1 MFKIKHGKIEACL
14 FVLLSFVLL
23 SATAFGQGT
32 AGSISG
38 TTQDAT
44 GGALV
49 GAAVTARNV
58 DTGVETRVT
67 SNDRG
72 VYNFP
77 SLLPGSYEI
86 TATAAGMSPARANV
100 RISGGIQS
108 TLNLTMA
115 VAGTVTEVSVTGVAE
130 SVMLEASASSG
141 NVFQEDIIQA
151 VPILSNNAMESIN
164 LMGGVTRIT
173 TGSMTW
179 NANEQQ
185 VAGVA
190 APMINVTRDGIS
202 VNEVR
207 NPIGIAAASNVNQ
220 EVVGEMR
227 IILSPVDAELGRG
240 AGQVQM
246 TTRAGSNAF
255 RGSVVWNTQNTALDA
270 QDFSAKQSG
279 NPPNWRNLNNYM
291 VSLGGPIIKNKTF
304 FFVNWE
310 QQWNREK
317 ITTTARV
324 LTPCARRGIYRY
336 LSSDQGGWV
345 PQALSPTDSYS
356 ANQGNMRSV
365 DENGGVW
372 KGGTVLNSDANNQPI
387 TISNIQLNYESVFGP
402 LTPAARTALEGIG
415 PGSAYTDC
423 SAIDPYIAKDLSG
436 RNTTSGLGI
445 SSFWTTGVY
454 NSYYDRSGFVDRFT
468 NGVYEGD
475 RRIVDMPPPNY
486 YYSGDGLNYAG
497 HQWTKSVVAN
507 MASIWGGGDPDR
519 KSITARFDHNIN
531 SEHRLSGTFN
541 WEHFNVADAD
551 RQWPMEYGAYMGTI
565 DRIPYGFT
573 VSATSTLRP
582 TLLNEARF
590 GLSRS
595 DTWTYAPLEANES
608 VQMREVLQA
617 LLPTGAGSIFAGTPV
632 EGKDMIV
639 GIGASPLE
647 FTTEN
652 GNTHPYGSRGN
663 IPASWGGFDP
673 RWTISDTVT
682 WMIGAH
688 SFKGGVEYRRQSSR
702 QDYNGARAFGS
713 SGGLIDN
720 PVVRGGLLGPSV
732 NMRVGSLAAAKA
744 AGRGWQNIYG
754 SSADD
759 SSNSQGTGNYEV
771 PYALMTYFSG
781 SLRNTSQY
789 FYAVPD
795 PGSPYL
801 TGSRW
806 NDPAIGENVYSYTV
820 ANQEFS
826 AFFKDDW
833 KVTNDLTLNLGVRFE
848 YYGVP
853 HASDG
858 RTIGLKG
865 GGDNIWGIT
874 KGGFDHWLKNRNY
887 IIPDRVPSGEII
899 LPAAVTE
906 YQYIGPDSPNS
917 DQMIWNRDMNNFA
930 PHIGFAWQL
939 PWFGKGQTTLRSGW
953 SMSYSQINDFN
964 MYGIMVA
971 DVAAANTSYVEY
983 YGATRNYMDIMDLPG
998 ILPVRPSGSM
1008 IPLGVR
1014 QLDSVEGA
1022 GSVVD
1027 QGIRNPYVHSL
1038 NMSLT
1043 RNIGRAVTVD
1053 VRYIGTL
1060 GRNQISTVNL
1070 NSVDYISNNLYQ
1082 ELEIVRRGGQ
1092 SALLNSII
1100 PPNTLWRGETGS
1112 DQLRS
1117 AANFGTMGGGGAFPN
1132 TSTNLAL
1139 GQFGTVAAVLGS
1151 TNGILGQNNP
1161 YVTSTTAGMVAR
1173 AGCLPEHRDP
1183 ATGACTKGTP
1193 LNYFFAN
1200 PQFGGAGSLPGWG
1213 WLFGE
1218 PEGNAS
1224 MYYNSGALSN
1234 YHSMQAQV
1242 TLRPTRGLNF
1252 QATYTWSRNLTNS
1265 GWTNHL
1271 GDRDY
1276 ILSNQHRSH
1285 MLTTFGTW
1293 ELPFG
1298 ANGFLFRDASG
1309 VLKKAIEG
1317 WQLSWITSMTSG
1329 APLSVTGAT
1338 TLWGNNYPILV
1349 RPDLWND
1356 KSGKASWDWESGI
1369 GSYFGDGNNFVKV
1382 LDRNICRPSG
1392 NQSPITGMY
1401 EGLAP
1406 SLYSTCTQSWNMPY
1420 ALALATRNSNG
1431 DIVPETYKTDYIGA
1445 DGALYRAGDEIIVF
1459 RSADQRNGAF
1469 AMGNYKGGQ
1478 MTAQGIFSF
1487 DLAMSKSIE
1496 FMEGKRFEIRVDAQ
1510 NILNHPTAVGSSP
1523 GNGEFGGRFMS
1534 INPPA
1539 NMGINASGSIGEL
1552 ITKAGHRTFQA
1563 RLRLSF

>member
-1 MFKIKHGKIEACL
+1 MFNRKHIKIEV
-14 FVLLSFVLL
+14 FVIALLSFMFL
-23 SATAFGQGT
+23 SATAFGQST
-32 AGSISG
+32 SAVLSG
-38 TTQDAT
+38 TVQDAT
-44 GGALV
+44 GGVLV
-49 GAAVTARNV
+49 GATVTAHNV

-77 SLLPGSYEI
+77 SLQPGSYEI
-86 TATAAGMSPARANV
+86 SSAAAGLAPARANV
-100 RISGGIQS
+100 RLSAGIQS
-108 TLNLTMA
+108 SLNLTMTA
-115 VAGTVTEVSVTGVAE
+115 AGTVTEVQVTGVSE
-130 SVMLEASASSG
+130 SVTLEASASTG

-151 VPILSNNAMESIN
+151 IPILSNNAMESIN

-246 TTRAGSNAF
+246 TTRSGSNAF
-255 RGSVVWNTQNTALDA
+255 HGSLVWNVQNTALDA

-291 VSLGGPIIKNKTF
+291 ITLGGPIIKNRTF

-310 QQWNREK
+310 QQFNREK
-317 ITTTARV
+317 ITTTATV

-345 PQALSPTDSYS
+345 PAAISPTDSYDVGT
-356 ANQGNMRSV
+356 GNMRSV
-365 DENGGVW
+365 NTDGSVW
-372 KGGTVLNSDANNQPI
+372 EGGTVLNSSANNQSYNV
-387 TISNIQLNYESVFGP
+387 TGVALNYESVFGP
-402 LTPAARTALEGIG
+402 LSTEARNALSGAG
-415 PGSAYTDC
+415 SGSAYDDC
-423 SAIDPYIAKDLSG
+423 SAVDPYIAN
-436 RNTTSGLGI
+436 RMNNTSAGLGV
-445 SSFWTTGVY
+445 SGFWTNGVY
-454 NSYYDRSGFVDRFT
+454 NSYYDRSGYVERFT
-468 NGVYEGD
+468 RGVYDGD
-475 RRIVDMPPPNY
+475 KRIVDMPPPNY
-486 YYSGDGLNYAG
+486 YLTGDGLNYAG

-541 WEHFNVADAD
+541 WEYFNVADAD
-551 RQWPMEYGAYMGTI
+551 RQWPEKYGAYMGTI

-573 VSATSTLRP
+573 LSATSSLRP
-582 TLLNEARF
+582 TILNEVRF

-595 DTWTYAPLEANES
+595 DTWTYAPLEGNES
-608 VQMREVLQA
+608 TQMRAVLQA
-617 LLPTGAGSIFAGTPV
+617 LLPTGSGSIFAGTPV

-639 GIGASPLE
+639 GIGTNPLE

-663 IPASWGGFDP
+663 IPATWGGSDP

-682 WMIGAH
+682 WMKGAH
-688 SFKGGVEYRRQSSR
+688 SFKGGVEYRRQSSL

-720 PVVRGGLLGPSV
+720 PVIRGGLLGPALDA
-732 NMRVGSLAAAKA
+732 RTGSLAAAKTS
-744 AGRGWQNIYG
+744 GLGWANIYG
-754 SSADD
+754 GSTDTNTNPD
-759 SSNSQGTGNYEV
+759 GNYAV
-771 PYALMTYFSG
+771 PYAMMTYFAG

-795 PGSPYL
+795 ANSTYL

-806 NDPAIGENVYSYTV
+806 NDPTIGENVYSYSV
-820 ANQEFS
+820 SNQEFS

-833 KVTNDLTLNLGVRFE
+833 KITNDLTLNLGVRFE

-853 HASDG
+853 YSQNG

-865 GGDNIWGIT
+865 GGENIWGIS
-874 KGGFDHWLKNRNY
+874 KGGFDHWMSNRNY

-899 LPAAVTE
+899 LPNAVTE
-906 YQYIGPDSPNS
+906 YQYIGPDSSNS
-917 DQMIWNRDMNNFA
+917 DQMIWNRDTNNFA

-939 PWFGKGQTTLRSGW
+939 PWFGRGQTTLRGGW

-983 YGATRNYMDIMDLPG
+983 YNGGGRDYMDIMDLPS
-998 ILPVRPSGSM
+998 ILPIQPSGSV

-1027 QGIRNPYVHSL
+1027 QNIRNPYVHSL
-1038 NMSLT
+1038 NMSVT
-1043 RNIGRAVTVD
+1043 RNIGRLVTVD

-1060 GRNQISTVNL
+1060 GRNQISTIDL
-1070 NSVDYISNNLYQ
+1070 NSPNYISNNLYN
-1082 ELEIVRRGGQ
+1082 EFEIVRRGGQ
-1092 SALLNSII
+1092 SDLLNSII
-1100 PPNTLWRGETGS
+1100 PPNSLWRGDTGS
-1112 DQLRS
+1112 DQLR
-1117 AANFGTMGGGGAFPN
+1117 AASSWGSMGGGGAFP
-1132 TSTNLAL
+1132 STAQNLAL
-1139 GQFGTVAAVLGS
+1139 GQFQTVTAALAS

-1161 YVTSTTAGMVAR
+1161 YITSTTAGMVAR

-1183 ATGACTKGTP
+1183 ASGICTKGTP
-1193 LNYFFAN
+1193 LNYFLAN
-1200 PQFGGAGSLPGWG
+1200 PQFGGGGALGALSY
-1213 WLFGE
+1213 WLGE
-1218 PEGNAS
+1218 PSGAAT

-1252 QATYTWSRNLTNS
+1252 QATYTWSRNLS
-1265 GWTNHL
+1265 DAGWTNYL

-1276 ILSNQHRSH
+1276 VLSNQHRSH
-1285 MLTTFGTW
+1285 MLTTFGTY

-1298 ANGFLFRDASG
+1298 ANGFLFRNASG
-1309 VLKKAIEG
+1309 ALKKAIEG

-1329 APLSVTGAT
+1329 QPLSVTGSSS
-1338 TLWGNNYPILV
+1338 LWGNTNPVLV

-1356 KSGKASWDWESGI
+1356 KGGKVSWDWSRGL
-1369 GSYFGDGNNFVKV
+1369 GNYFGDGNGYVKV
-1382 LDRNICRPSG
+1382 LDKNICRAPG
-1392 NQSPITGMY
+1392 VQSPITGMY

-1406 SLYSTCTQSWNMPY
+1406 SLYNTYCTSTFYMPY
-1420 ALALATRNSNG
+1420 ALALATRDSAGN
-1431 DIVPETYKTDYIGA
+1431 IVADTYKQDYLAA
-1445 DGALYRAGDEIIVF
+1445 DGVMYKAGEEIIVF
-1459 RSADQRNGAF
+1459 RNADQRDGAF
-1469 AMGNYKGGQ
+1469 AMGNYKAYQ

-1487 DLAMSKSIE
+1487 DLAMSKSVE

-1510 NILNHPTAVGSSP
+1510 NILNHPTAVGTSP
-1523 GNGEFGGRFMS
+1523 GNGEYGGRFMS
-1534 INPPA
+1534 INAPA
-1539 NMGINASGSIGEL
+1539 NMDISTSGTIGEL
-1552 ITKAGHRTFQA
+1552 VTKAGHRTFQA
-1563 RLRLSF
+1563 RLRFSF

>member
-1 MFKIKHGKIEACL
+1 MFNRKHEKIEVCL
-14 FVLLSFVLL
+14 IALLSFVFL
-23 SATAFGQGT
+23 SSMAFGQGT
-32 AGSISG
+32 SAALSG
-38 TTQDAT
+38 TVQDAS
-44 GGALV
+44 GGVLV
-49 GAAVTARNV
+49 GASVTARNV

-72 VYNFP
+72 VYNFA
-77 SLLPGSYEI
+77 SLQPGSYEI
-86 TATAAGMSPARANV
+86 LASSSGMAPARANV
-100 RISGGIQS
+100 RLSLGIQS
-108 TLNLTMA
+108 SLNLTMS
-115 VAGTVTEVSVTGVAE
+115 VAGTVTEVQVTGVAE
-130 SVMLEASASSG
+130 SITLEASASTG
-141 NVFQEDIIQA
+141 NVLQEDIIQA

-240 AGQVQM
+240 AGQIQM
-246 TTRAGSNAF
+246 TTRSGSNTYH
-255 RGSVVWNTQNTALDA
+255 GSAVWNVQNTVLDA
-270 QDFSAKQSG
+270 EDFSAKQSG
-279 NPPNWRNLNNYM
+279 NPPNWRNLNNYLL
-291 VSLGGPIIKNKTF
+291 SLGGPIIKNRTF

-317 ITTTARV
+317 ITTTATV

-336 LSSDQGGWV
+336 LSSDQGGWI
-345 PQALSPTDSYS
+345 PQALSPTNSFD
-356 ANQGNMRSV
+356 ANTGNMRSV
-365 DENGGVW
+365 EDNSGKPW
-372 KGGTVLNSDANNQPI
+372 AGGTVLNSGANNQDY
-387 TISNIQLNYESVFGP
+387 TVTNVTLNYESVFGP
-402 LTPAARTALEGIG
+402 LTADARNALAGTG
-415 PGSAYTDC
+415 AGGAYGDC
-423 SAIDPYIAKDLSG
+423 SAIDPFMTNRMS
-436 RNTTSGLGI
+436 NTAAGFGVR
-445 SSFWTTGVY
+445 SFWTTGVY
-454 NSYYDRSGFVDRFT
+454 NSYYDLSGYVDRFT
-468 NGVYEGD
+468 HGVYDGD
-475 RRIVDMPPPNY
+475 RRIVEMPPPNY
-486 YYSGDGLNYAG
+486 YYTGDGLNYAG

-507 MASIWGGGDPDR
+507 MASIWGGGDPDHR
-519 KSITARFDHNIN
+519 SITAKFDHNIN

-541 WEHFNVADAD
+541 WEYFNVADAD
-551 RQWPMEYGAYMGTI
+551 RQWPEEYGAYMGTI

-573 VSATSTLRP
+573 LSATSSLRP

-595 DTWTYAPLEANES
+595 DTWTYAPLEANDS
-608 VQMREVLQA
+608 ARMKEVLQA
-617 LLPTGAGSIFAGTPV
+617 LLPTGAGSMFANTGV
-632 EGKDMIV
+632 SGKEIIV
-639 GIGASPLE
+639 GIGTSPLE
-647 FTTEN
+647 FNTEN

-663 IPASWGGFDP
+663 IPASWGGSDP

-682 WMIGAH
+682 WMKSAH

-713 SGGLIDN
+713 SGALIDN

-732 NMRVGSLAAAKA
+732 NKRVGSLADAKTA
-744 AGRGWQNIYG
+744 NLGWQNIYG

-759 SSNSQGTGNYEV
+759 SSNSQGTGNYAV
-771 PYALMTYFSG
+771 PYAMMTYFSG

-795 PGSPYL
+795 PNSPYL

-806 NDPAIGENVYSYTV
+806 NDLAKGENRYVYTV

-826 AFFKDDW
+826 FFFKDDW
-833 KVTNDLTLNLGVRFE
+833 KVTSDLTLNLGVRYE

-853 HASDG
+853 HANDG

-865 GGDNIWGIT
+865 GASNVWGIT
-874 KGGFDHWLKNRNY
+874 QGGFDHWMSNRNY
-887 IIPDRVPSGEII
+887 IIPERVPSGEII
-899 LPAAVTE
+899 LPDAVTE

-917 DQMIWNRDMNNFA
+917 DQMIWNRDTNNFA

-939 PWFGKGQTTLRSGW
+939 PWFGKGQTTLRGGW
-953 SMSYSQINDFN
+953 SVSYSQINDFN

-971 DVAAANTSYVEY
+971 DVAAANTSYGEF
-983 YGATRNYMDIMDLPG
+983 YGAEREYMDIMDLPS
-998 ILPVRPSGSM
+998 ILPIQPSGSV

-1014 QLDSVEGA
+1014 QLDSVEGT
-1022 GSVVD
+1022 GSVVIED
-1027 QGIRNPYVHSL
+1027 IRNPYVHSL

-1043 RNIGRAVTVD
+1043 RNIGHALTVD

-1070 NSVDYISNNLYQ
+1070 NSPNYISNDLYK

-1092 SALLNSII
+1092 SDLLNSII
-1100 PPNTLWRGETGS
+1100 PPNSLWRGETGS

-1117 AANFGTMGGGGAFPN
+1117 ASNFGSMGGGGAWPM
-1132 TSTNLAL
+1132 TQTNIAL
-1139 GQFGTVAAVLGS
+1139 GQFGTVAGILGS

-1161 YVTSTTAGMVAR
+1161 YVTSTTAGMLAR
-1173 AGCLPEHRDP
+1173 AGCLPEHRDS
-1183 ATGACTKGTP
+1183 TGKCTKGTP

-1200 PQFGGAGSLPGWG
+1200 PQFGGDGAFPGLG

-1218 PEGNAS
+1218 PSGAATL
-1224 MYYNSGALSN
+1224 YYNSGALSN
-1234 YHSMQAQV
+1234 YHSLQAQV
-1242 TLRPTRGLNF
+1242 SLRPTRGLNF
-1252 QATYTWSRNLTNS
+1252 QATYTWSRNLANG
-1265 GWTNHL
+1265 GWTNLL

-1276 ILSNQHRSH
+1276 VLSNQHRSH
-1285 MLTTFGTW
+1285 MLTTFGTY

-1298 ANGFLFRDASG
+1298 ARGFLFRDASG
-1309 VLKKAIEG
+1309 VFKKAVEG

-1329 APLSVTGAT
+1329 APLSVTGAN
-1338 TLWGNNYPILV
+1338 TLWGNNFPILV
-1349 RPDLWND
+1349 RPDLWNN
-1356 KSGKASWDWESGI
+1356 KSGKASWDWNRGL
-1369 GSYFGDGNNFVKV
+1369 GNYFGDGNNYVKV
-1382 LDRNICRPSG
+1382 LDTNICRESG
-1392 NQSPITGMY
+1392 NQNAATGLY
-1401 EGLAP
+1401 DGLAP
-1406 SLYSTCTQSWNMPY
+1406 SLYGQCTSSWNMPY
-1420 ALALATRNSNG
+1420 ALALAVRDSAGN
-1431 DIVPETYKTDYIGA
+1431 IVPDTYKTDTMGA
-1445 DGALYRAGDEIIVF
+1445 DGVLYKAGEDIIVF
-1459 RSADQRNGAF
+1459 RSADQRDGAS
-1469 AMGNYKGGQ
+1469 AMGNYKSGG

-1510 NILNHPTAVGSSP
+1510 NILNHATAVGTSP

-1534 INPPA
+1534 INAPA
-1539 NMGINASGSIGEL
+1539 NMAINSAGTIGEL
-1552 ITKAGHRTFQA
+1552 VTKAGHRTFQA
-1563 RLRLSF
+1563 RLRFSF